1 MEKIKV
7 NTRYEN
13 QYTITL
19 RDATTK
25 KIKQEIHTH
34 NTPTEYAR
42 SAIRKWACSYIRYV
56 TAGYLTEEVT
66 PSTSNINS
74 IGYVPLSRSSC
85 SYTMEHKKDD
95 DYLTGI
101 LKITFLEGDCNGDIN
116 VIGLGESSSSNYWFI
131 SKFKDAEGNDITIT
145 KTATDILELVIEIH
159 AYIDTTNVPE
169 GVLIDYS
176 FNNSS
181 SCYDNRDLDWN
192 QDRGPV
198 QIRESPNYPY
208 SSRSWSYLFGMSA
221 RSSGTIKIHPHNAG
235 FAGAC
240 YISTNCTNSS
250 ENYVHRLKLAS
261 PINSTQGN
269 YDGTVLIKSISVADP
284 KLRYKI
290 PLPNHDIYP
299 PTELEFELTGDGVTT
314 EFNIDLPELMQ
325 DRIPTITING
335 SQISPEEFTWNGRN
349 YNFIQ
354 AWESCKEENL
364 GCIRCDSGPTAI
376 PGTPALFGGSINNI
390 KYIYDNDVRWDFKTP
405 KTLSILRRAASASS
419 LPLTLYGSNDAGE
432 TWDTVATLPANQLS
446 VGITN
451 DTPYRYFKLNS
462 YDTASSYSAT
472 KISSYGIYPLFGNP
486 TPMIVFKNPPPAE
499 AIIKIKA
506 YTEYPLKNNKWIIQD
521 FSIDFSY
528 DIDLGGTDV

>member
-56 TAGYLTEEVT
+56 IAGYTAEEVT
-66 PSTSNINS
+66 PSTSNINP
-74 IGYVPLSRSSC
+74 IDYVSLSRSSC

-116 VIGLGESSSSNYWFI
+116 VIGLGESDSGKYWFI

-176 FNNSS
+176 FNDSS
-181 SCYDNRDLDWN
+181 PSYDTKNLDWN

-198 QIRESPNYPY
+198 QLRGSTNSPY
-208 SSRSWSYLFGMSA
+208 STRNWSYLFGMSN
-221 RSSGTIKIHPHNAG
+221 RSSGDIKFHPHNAG
-235 FAGAC
+235 FGNSS
-240 YISTNCTNSS
+240 YISTTCSNSS

-261 PINSTQGN
+261 PVNSTQGN
-269 YDGTVLIKSISVADP
+269 YDGTVLIKSISVRDP
-284 KLRYKI
+284 KLSYKI
-290 PLPNHDIYP
+290 PFPNHDIYP
-299 PTELEFELTGDGVTT
+299 PTELEFQLTGDGVTT

-325 DRIPTITING
+325 DRIPIITING
-335 SQISPEEFTWNGRN
+335 SQLSSDEFTWNGKN

-354 AWESCKEENL
+354 AWESCREENL
-364 GCIRCDSGPTAI
+364 GCIRCESGSYAVL
-376 PGTPALFGGSINNI
+376 GTPALFRGSGSDPE
-390 KYIYDNDVRWDFKTP
+390 YIYDNGVRWDFKTP
-405 KTLSILRRAASASS
+405 TTITTLRRAASTTST
-419 LPLTLYGSNDAGE
+419 PLTLYGSNDAGE
-432 TWDTVATLPANQLS
+432 TWDTIATLPGYQLS
-446 VGITN
+446 LNITHN
-451 DTPYRYFKLNS
+451 TPYRYFKL
-462 YDTASSYSAT
+462 SSYPTLSSYIST
-472 KISSYGIYPLFGNP
+472 KISNYNIYPLFGNP

-506 YTEYPLKNNKWIIQD
+506 YTEYPLKNDKWIIQN